1 MAVRF
6 FTGMLS
12 SSEREENPPDM
23 LLILINY
30 LYKNNDSIVIGQLL
44 WEKQFS
50 ALAHGLTLKCV
61 RECVGFLSACGLC
74 VSDYLYNASAEA

>member
-1 MAVRF
+1 MAVCF

-12 SSEREENPPDM
+12 SSEGEENPPDM

-30 LYKNNDSIVIGQLL
+30 LYKNNDSIAIGHLL

-50 ALAHGLTLKCV
+50 AFWLTI
-61 RECVGFLSACGLC
+61 
-74 VSDYLYNASAEA
+74 